1 MQAYD
6 ESGNSTPMVTFQRNG
21 SLSCPVQFLCHENSN
36 SFSYTMIPP
45 RPLKLTV
52 LKLDGSSFEIEV
64 PRNGTVADLKKAV
77 EAAFSHLPCKVS
89 WRHVWGH
96 FCLSH
101 DYEKLLC
108 DTDHIGLHGIRDG
121 DQLEF
126 VRHVSVS
133 YLGKKQEREDLEACL
148 LLDNCEKR
156 LQRKERDKPFFFSN
170 QIYPFS
176 LLQQTQKVEEG
187 RRRRR
192 RAAMAVANMIM
203 ASSKALM
210 PPPTLLPT
218 PRFKVSSLF
227 PKLPFPQFPR
237 PIQTLKSLPLI
248 LASALAAAPPPSMAE
263 EMQKASL
270 FDFNL
275 TLPIMM
281 VQFLLLMVALDK
293 IYYSPLG
300 KFMDERDAAIKDK
313 LNRAKEMSEEARRL
327 DEQAAAVMSAARE
340 EIAAALRQ
348 KRTETQAEMEKR
360 LEEGR
365 AKVEAELAAAL
376 EQLEVQ
382 KMETMKQLES
392 QISSLSDEI
401 VKKVLPA

>member
-77 EAAFSHLPCKVS
+77 EASFSHLPCKVS

-133 YLGKKQEREDLEACL
+133 YLGKQQEREDLEACL

-156 LQRKERDKPFFFSN
+156 LQRKGSISRFFLGNSRN
-170 QIYPFS
+170 AQS
-176 LLQQTQKVEEG
+176 LDRYRYEG
-187 RRRRR
+187 RRRRS
-192 RAAMAVANMIM
+192 RAAMAMANMIM
-203 ASSKALM
+203 ASFKALM

-218 PRFKVSSLF
+218 PRTKVSSLF
-227 PKLPFPQFPR
+227 PKLPFPQFPK
-237 PIQTLKSLPLI
+237 PIKNLKSLPLI
-248 LASALAAAPPPSMAE
+248 LATALAAAPPPAMAE

-401 VKKVLPA
+401 VKKLK